1 MARFTRPFPPMGESR
16 PSFDPYSTTHHGPIH
31 YIAYHTTLPMSQLS
45 TLAEIYL
52 PKLHKILDS
61 TSPPINR
68 VGPAFF
74 RYISIPADM
83 EDGELEMEVGV
94 PVHEDCDLLSNKAF
108 EEGIML
114 GVLPEGNYFERRHT
128 GSPSELRGVT
138 SDFLQ
143 TAGIMKKEIDTE
155 REEGRSKWVAR
166 LEWYEEKMHE
176 FDWWKVRISM
186 KLK

>member
-1 MARFTRPFPPMGESR
+1 MTRFTSPFPPIGESR
-16 PSFDPYSTTHHGPIH
+16 PSFDPYITTHHSPIH

-45 TLAEIYL
+45 TLATIHL
-52 PKLHKILDS
+52 PKLHKILHS
-61 TSPPINR
+61 TYPQTNR

-74 RYISIPADM
+74 RYISIPFDM

-94 PVHEDCDLLSNKAF
+94 PIQEDYTLPSNIDI
-108 EEGIML
+108 EDGIKL

-128 GSPSELRGVT
+128 GPPSELRGVT
-138 SDFLQ
+138 FDFLQ
-143 TAGIMKKEIDTE
+143 MANIMKQEIDME